1 MDRLR
6 DVFRALRRPAAASPR
21 CAVWLGAV
29 WLAAGCATRPPPEI
43 PVVPLD
49 GWAYVEDRAPV
60 PGAALPDPAVRA
72 LAESWTLIAGG
83 RLGEAQLLLAPLRE
97 SAGDDPGVLS
107 AAGFLALRSG
117 RVAEADQLFEEA
129 LATAPSARLAA
140 LGRVLTILEDADPE
154 SLFARL
160 RHLSALD
167 PDASVVAELL
177 PGLTLEIAE
186 SRLSRARELARANP
200 QGPAVA
206 EAYGMALEA
215 LPNSDDLLLEA
226 AEAAVT
232 AGDGQRA
239 ADWFDA
245 VASSA
250 SATPRQALL
259 ARLASAELL
268 AAEGRL
274 AESLT
279 RLDSI
284 LGELELAGFTDMR
297 IRAGELE
304 RRLELGRLSGL
315 YGRIREA
322 ERVTREQLAA
332 LLAVEIG
339 VPTEEGPDSMDLVIA
354 IDLERSWAANL
365 IQTAVGAGYLSLYP
379 DHTFKPR
386 GLVTRAE
393 LAESIS
399 TALGKFDAD
408 ALDAA
413 LRDAGQLEMSDVP
426 SGHRYREAVATAVK
440 IGLLRISE
448 NAMFRPRAFA
458 SGAEAVR
465 AVHALRDLLGRS

>member
-1 MDRLR
+1 MEDAAPIPGPGLSEEAAR
-6 DVFRALRRPAAASPR
+6 D
-21 CAVWLGAV
+21 LG
-29 WLAAGCATRPPPEI
+29 
-43 PVVPLD
+43 
-49 GWAYVEDRAPV
+49 
-60 PGAALPDPAVRA
+60 
-72 LAESWTLIAGG
+72 ESWTLIAGG
-83 RLGEAQLLLAPLRE
+83 RLGEAQLLLAPLKE

-117 RVAEADQLFEEA
+117 QAAEADQLFHEA
-129 LATAPSARLAA
+129 LTTAPSTAFAA
-140 LGRVLTILEDADPE
+140 LGRVLIILEEGDPE

-160 RHLSALD
+160 HRLSLLD

-177 PGLTLEIAE
+177 PGLTLEVAE
-186 SRLSRARELARANP
+186 SRLARARELARANP
-200 QGPAVA
+200 QSPAVA

-215 LPNSDDLLLEA
+215 LPNSDDLLIEA

-239 ADWFDA
+239 TDWFA
-245 VASSA
+245 TVASSA
-250 SATPRQALL
+250 SATPRHMLL

-268 AAEGRL
+268 AEEGRL

-279 RLDSI
+279 RLDGI
-284 LGELELAGFTDMR
+284 LGEPELAGFTDLR
-297 IRAGELE
+297 NRAGELE
-304 RRLELGRLSGL
+304 RRLELGRLSER

-332 LLAVEIG
+332 LFAAEIG
-339 VPTEEGPDSMDLVIA
+339 VPTEDEPGSMDPVIA

-386 GLVTRAE
+386 GLVTRGE
-393 LAESIS
+393 LAESLS
-399 TALGKFDAD
+399 TALGRFDAD
-408 ALDAA
+408 ARDAA
-413 LRDAGQLEMSDVP
+413 LRDAGQLELSDVP
-426 SGHRYREAVATAVK
+426 SGHRYREAVMTAVE

-465 AVHALRDLLGRS
+465 AVRALRDLLGRS